1 MKLLFALLA
10 FVPLGAYA
18 LLGLGG
24 GSPAPAPEIDGP
36 VAVLAVT
43 LVVGVASLV
52 KRARDKRNSDRAE

>member
-18 LLGLGG
+18 LLGLG